1 MDEKARAATWDL
13 IDQLEREHP
22 DETADQIFERYR
34 ARLAADADLRDDAL
48 RGVLELVR
56 NEMVDKFFEKRK
68 KVPPR
73 VKKPH

>member
-1 MDEKARAATWDL
+1 MDEKARAATLGL

-22 DETADQIFERYR
+22 DETIDQIFERYR
-34 ARLAADADLRDDAL
+34 ARLAADGDVRDDAL

-56 NEMVDKFFEKRK
+56 NEMIDKFFELRRK
-68 KVPPR
+68 PPPG